1 MDLSIPVQR
10 TSRKAKWDHM
20 AKASAK
26 NKTLSTAV
34 ALAMAASLSV
44 PFTAYADEDANASQE
59 ATQQEETTAANDE
72 SATDNEETATVKA
85 TGETE
90 ADAKDAIALHSNES
104 TQAVAEVDG
113 MKYASIAAAIA
124 AIDAKGTVTLLG
136 DATEDVTIPEGKAIT
151 LDLNGKKLTN
161 KASHTITNNG
171 ALTVTDSIG
180 GGVVDNITHA
190 KAALSNAVG
199 ATAALEG
206 GTFMRSKEAG
216 KDGNNSGGNSY
227 YTIENYGSMSFDS
240 GVSVENAGHFSSMIR
255 NGGKNTAESP
265 AKMTI
270 DGGTFSGGINT
281 IKNDDYGNLTINNGN
296 FDNTSQYVI
305 MNWSKATINNGT
317 FKTSSKATSAVLFN
331 SSYGND
337 PADTGSLEV
346 NGGTFTTNSAAQP
359 VLTNYYDANNTA
371 TSTVINN
378 GIFNGDLVNE
388 SEHKGPLSVSGGTFT
403 DPAVAKHLKSGKAV
417 LFNDGKY
424 AVGNEDAVKGDA
436 TYSVTNADGTT
447 VVYFTDA
454 QAANDYAKE
463 SGAQAPEVLKV
474 TVTFDSNEGTAVD
487 SQLVPVGDKV
497 AKPADPTKE
506 GYTFSGWF
514 TDKGCTNAY
523 DFDADVDGTQPEF
536 TLYAGWKAAPATV
549 EPGTGDNGNNGN
561 NGGNGDSSSANANVN
576 VNTVNN
582 NGDNASS
589 EAKMATVKTGDNLA
603 LVGGAIAVI
612 AVTAAG
618 VAAFAL
624 RRRKMN

>member
-1 MDLSIPVQR
+1 
-10 TSRKAKWDHM
+10 M

-26 NKTLSTAV
+26 SKTLSTAV

-72 SATDNEETATVKA
+72 SATNNEETATVKA

-90 ADAKDAIALHSNES
+90 ADAKGAIALHSNES
-104 TQAVAEVDG
+104 AQAVAEVDG
-113 MKYASIAAAIA
+113 VKYASIAAAIA
-124 AIDAKGTVTLLG
+124 AIDAEGTVTLLG
-136 DATEDVTIPEGKAIT
+136 DVAEDVTIPEGKTIT

-171 ALTVTDSIG
+171 TLTVTDSIG

-190 KAALSNAVG
+190 KAALSNAAG
-199 ATAALEG
+199 ATATLEG

-227 YTIENYGSMSFDS
+227 YTIENYGSMSFGS
-240 GVSVENAGHFSSMIR
+240 GASVENAGHFSSMIR

-265 AKMTI
+265 AEMTI
-270 DGGTFSGGINT
+270 NGGTFSGGINT
-281 IKNDDYGNLTINNGN
+281 IKNDDYGNLTINDGD

-424 AVGNEDAVKGDA
+424 AVGNKDAVKGDA
-436 TYSVTNADGTT
+436 TYSVTNTDGT

-463 SGAQAPEVLKV
+463 SGAQAPVVLKV
-474 TVTFDSNEGTAVD
+474 TVNFDSNQGTAVD
-487 SQLVPVGDKV
+487 SQLVAVGDKV
-497 AKPADPTKE
+497 AKPADPTKK

-514 TDKGCTNAY
+514 TDKDCTKAY
-523 DFDADVDGTQPEF
+523 HFDAAVDGTQPEF
-536 TLYAGWKAAPATV
+536 ALYAGWKAAAPSTV
-549 EPGTGDNGNNGN
+549 QPGAGDNGNN
-561 NGGNGDSSSANANVN
+561 SSANANVN
-576 VNTVNN
+576 VNTVND
-582 NGDNASS
+582 NGDNAAS
-589 EAKMATVKTGDNLA
+589 EAKATTVKTGDNLA
-603 LVGGAIAVI
+603 LIGGAIALI
-612 AVTAAG
+612 AVAA
-618 VAAFAL
+618 AAVVGFAL

>member
-1 MDLSIPVQR
+1 
-10 TSRKAKWDHM
+10 M

-26 NKTLSTAV
+26 SKTLSTAV

-59 ATQQEETTAANDE
+59 ATQQEETTAANDG
-72 SATDNEETATVKA
+72 SVTNNEETATVKA
-85 TGETE
+85 TGKTE
-90 ADAKDAIALHSNES
+90 ADANGAIALHSNES
-104 TQAVAEVDG
+104 AQAVAEVDG

-136 DATEDVTIPEGKAIT
+136 DATEDVTIPEGKAIA

-171 ALTVTDSIG
+171 TLTVTDSIG

-199 ATAALEG
+199 ATATLEG

-227 YTIENYGSMSFDS
+227 YTIENYGSMSFGS
-240 GVSVENAGHFSSMIR
+240 GASVENAGHFSSMIR

-265 AKMTI
+265 AEMTI
-270 DGGTFSGGINT
+270 NGGTFSGGINT
-281 IKNDDYGNLTINNGN
+281 IKNDDYGNLTINDGD

-317 FKTSSKATSAVLFN
+317 F
-331 SSYGND
+331 
-337 PADTGSLEV
+337 
-346 NGGTFTTNSAAQP
+346 TTNSADQP

-424 AVGNEDAVKGDA
+424 AVGNKDAVKGDA
-436 TYSVTNADGTT
+436 TYSVTNTDGT

-463 SGAQAPEVLKV
+463 SGAQAPVVLKV
-474 TVTFDSNEGTAVD
+474 TVTFDSNQGTAVD
-487 SQLVPVGDKV
+487 SQLVAVGGKV
-497 AKPADPTKE
+497 VKPADPTKK

-514 TDKGCTNAY
+514 TDQDCTNAY
-523 DFDADVDGTQPEF
+523 DFDAPVNGTQPEF
-536 TLYAGWKAAPATV
+536 TLYAGWKAAAPATV
-549 EPGTGDNGNNGN
+549 EPGAGDNGN

-582 NGDNASS
+582 NGDNAAS

-603 LVGGAIAVI
+603 LIGGAIALI
-612 AVTAAG
+612 AVAAAA
-618 VAAFAL
+618 VAGFAL

>member
-1 MDLSIPVQR
+1 MGLSIPVQR
-10 TSRKAKWDHM
+10 TNRKSRWDRM

-26 NKTLSTAV
+26 SKTLSTAV

-59 ATQQEETTAANDE
+59 ATQQEETTAANDG
-72 SATDNEETATVKA
+72 SVTNNEETATVKA

-90 ADAKDAIALHSNES
+90 ADAKGAIALHSNES
-104 TQAVAEVDG
+104 AQAVAEVDG

-171 ALTVTDSIG
+171 TLTVTDSIG

-199 ATAALEG
+199 ATATLEG

-227 YTIENYGSMSFDS
+227 YTIENYGSMSFGS
-240 GVSVENAGHFSSMIR
+240 GASVENAGHFSSMIR

-265 AKMTI
+265 AEMTI
-270 DGGTFSGGINT
+270 NGGTFSGGINT
-281 IKNDDYGNLTINNGN
+281 IKNDDYGNLTINDGD

-337 PADTGSLEV
+337 PADIGSLEV
-346 NGGTFTTNSAAQP
+346 NGGTFTTNSADQP

-424 AVGNEDAVKGDA
+424 AVGNKDAVKGDA
-436 TYSVTNADGTT
+436 TYSVTNTDGT

-463 SGAQAPEVLKV
+463 SGAQAPVVLKV
-474 TVTFDSNEGTAVD
+474 TVNFDSNQGTAVD
-487 SQLVPVGDKV
+487 SQLVAVGDKV
-497 AKPADPTKE
+497 AKPADPTKK

-514 TDKGCTNAY
+514 TDKDCTKAY
-523 DFDADVDGTQPEF
+523 HFDAAVDNTQPEF
-536 TLYAGWKAAPATV
+536 TLHAGWKAAAPSTV
-549 EPGTGDNGNNGN
+549 QPGAGDSGNN
-561 NGGNGDSSSANANVN
+561 SSANANVN
-576 VNTVNN
+576 VNTVND

-589 EAKMATVKTGDNLA
+589 EAKATTVKTGDNLA
-603 LVGGAIAVI
+603 LIGGAIALI
-612 AVTAAG
+612 AVAAAA
-618 VAAFAL
+618 VAGFAL

>member
-10 TSRKAKWDHM
+10 TNRKARWDRM

-26 NKTLSTAV
+26 SKTLSTAV

-59 ATQQEETTAANDE
+59 ATQQEETTAANDG
-72 SATDNEETATVKA
+72 SVTNNEETVTVKA

-90 ADAKDAIALHSNES
+90 TDAKGAIALHSNES
-104 TQAVAEVDG
+104 AQAVAEVDG

-136 DATEDVTIPEGKAIT
+136 DVTEDVTIPEGKAIT

-171 ALTVTDSIG
+171 TLTVTDSIG
-180 GGVVDNITHA
+180 GGVIDNITHA
-190 KAALSNAVG
+190 KAALSNAAG
-199 ATAALEG
+199 ATATLEG

-227 YTIENYGSMSFDS
+227 YTIENYGSMSFGS
-240 GVSVENAGHFSSMIR
+240 GASVENAGHFSSMIR

-265 AKMTI
+265 AEMTI
-270 DGGTFSGGINT
+270 NGGTFSGGINT
-281 IKNDDYGNLTINNGN
+281 IKNDDYGNLTINDGD

-337 PADTGSLEV
+337 PADIGSLEV

-424 AVGNEDAVKGDA
+424 AVGNKDAVKGDA
-436 TYSVTNADGTT
+436 TYSVTNTDGT

-463 SGAQAPEVLKV
+463 SGAQAPVVLKV
-474 TVTFDSNEGTAVD
+474 TVNFDSNQGTAVD
-487 SQLVPVGDKV
+487 SQLVAVGDKV
-497 AKPADPTKE
+497 AKPADPTKK

-514 TDKGCTNAY
+514 TDKDCTKAY
-523 DFDADVDGTQPEF
+523 HFDAAVDNTQPEF
-536 TLYAGWKAAPATV
+536 TLYAGWKAAAPSTV
-549 EPGTGDNGNNGN
+549 QPGAGDNGNN
-561 NGGNGDSSSANANVN
+561 SSANANVN
-576 VNTVNN
+576 VNAVND
-582 NGDNASS
+582 NGDNAAS
-589 EAKMATVKTGDNLA
+589 EAKATTVKTGDNLA
-603 LVGGAIAVI
+603 LIGGAIALI
-612 AVTAAG
+612 AVAAAA
-618 VAAFAL
+618 VAGFAL

>member
-1 MDLSIPVQR
+1 MGLSIPVQR
-10 TSRKAKWDHM
+10 TNRKARWDRM

-26 NKTLSTAV
+26 SKTLSTAV

-59 ATQQEETTAANDE
+59 ETTAANDG
-72 SATDNEETATVKA
+72 SVTSNEETATVKA

-90 ADAKDAIALHSNES
+90 ADAKGAIALHSNES
-104 TQAVAEVDG
+104 AQAVAEVDG

-136 DATEDVTIPEGKAIT
+136 DVTEDVTIPEGKAIT

-171 ALTVTDSIG
+171 TLTVTDSIG

-190 KAALSNAVG
+190 KAALSNAVD
-199 ATAALEG
+199 ATATLEG

-227 YTIENYGSMSFDS
+227 YTIENYGSMSFGS
-240 GVSVENAGHFSSMIR
+240 GASVENAGHFSSMIR

-265 AKMTI
+265 AEMTI
-270 DGGTFSGGINT
+270 NGGTFSGGINT
-281 IKNDDYGNLTINNGN
+281 IKNDDYGNLTINDGD

-337 PADTGSLEV
+337 PADIGSLEV

-359 VLTNYYDANNTA
+359 VLTDYYDANNTA

-424 AVGNEDAVKGDA
+424 AVGNEGAVKGDA
-436 TYSVTNADGTT
+436 TYSVTNTDGT

-463 SGAQAPEVLKV
+463 SGAQAPVVLKV
-474 TVTFDSNEGTAVD
+474 TVNFDSNQGTAVD
-487 SQLVPVGDKV
+487 SQLVAVGDKV
-497 AKPADPTKE
+497 AKPADPTKK

-514 TDKGCTNAY
+514 TDKDCTKAY
-523 DFDADVDGTQPEF
+523 HFDAAVDNTQPEF
-536 TLYAGWKAAPATV
+536 TLYAGWKAVPATV

-576 VNTVNN
+576 VNTVNDNGN
-582 NGDNASS
+582 NAAS
-589 EAKMATVKTGDNLA
+589 EAKATTVKTGDNLA
-603 LVGGAIAVI
+603 LIGGAIALI
-612 AVTAAG
+612 AVAAAA
-618 VAAFAL
+618 VAGFAL

>member
-1 MDLSIPVQR
+1 MGLSIPVQR
-10 TSRKAKWDHM
+10 TNRKARWDRM

-26 NKTLSTAV
+26 SKTLSTAV

-59 ATQQEETTAANDE
+59 ETTAANDG
-72 SATDNEETATVKA
+72 SVTSNEETATVKA

-90 ADAKDAIALHSNES
+90 ADAKGAIALHSNES
-104 TQAVAEVDG
+104 AQAVAEVDG

-136 DATEDVTIPEGKAIT
+136 DVTEDVTIPEGKAIT

-171 ALTVTDSIG
+171 TLTVTDSIG

-190 KAALSNAVG
+190 QAALSNAVD
-199 ATAALEG
+199 ATATLEG

-227 YTIENYGSMSFDS
+227 YTIENYGSMSFGS
-240 GVSVENAGHFSSMIR
+240 GASVENAGHFSSMIR

-265 AKMTI
+265 AEMTI
-270 DGGTFSGGINT
+270 NGGTFSGGINT
-281 IKNDDYGNLTINNGN
+281 IKNDDYGNLTINDGD

-337 PADTGSLEV
+337 PADIGSLEV

-359 VLTNYYDANNTA
+359 VLTDYYDANNTA

-424 AVGNEDAVKGDA
+424 AVGNEGAVKGDA
-436 TYSVTNADGTT
+436 TYSVTNTDGT

-463 SGAQAPEVLKV
+463 SGAQAPVVLKV
-474 TVTFDSNEGTAVD
+474 TVNFDSNQGTAVD
-487 SQLVPVGDKV
+487 SQLVAVGDKV
-497 AKPADPTKE
+497 AKPADPTKK

-514 TDKGCTNAY
+514 TDKDCTKAY
-523 DFDADVDGTQPEF
+523 HFDAAVDNTQPEF
-536 TLYAGWKAAPATV
+536 TLYAGWKAVPATV

-576 VNTVNN
+576 VNTVNDNGN
-582 NGDNASS
+582 NAAS
-589 EAKMATVKTGDNLA
+589 EAKATTVKTGDNLA
-603 LVGGAIAVI
+603 LIGGAIALI
-612 AVTAAG
+612 AVAAAA
-618 VAAFAL
+618 VAGFAL

>member
-1 MDLSIPVQR
+1 
-10 TSRKAKWDHM
+10 M

-26 NKTLSTAV
+26 SKTLSTAV

-72 SATDNEETATVKA
+72 SATNNEETATVKA

-90 ADAKDAIALHSNES
+90 ADAKGAIALHSNES
-104 TQAVAEVDG
+104 AQAVAEVDG
-113 MKYASIAAAIA
+113 VKYASIAAAIA
-124 AIDAKGTVTLLG
+124 AIDAEGTVTLLG
-136 DATEDVTIPEGKAIT
+136 DVAEDVTIPEGKTIT

-171 ALTVTDSIG
+171 TLTVTDSIG

-199 ATAALEG
+199 ATATLEG

-227 YTIENYGSMSFDS
+227 YTIENYGSMSFGS
-240 GVSVENAGHFSSMIR
+240 GASVENAGHFSSMIR

-265 AKMTI
+265 AEMTI
-270 DGGTFSGGINT
+270 
-281 IKNDDYGNLTINNGN
+281 NG
-296 FDNTSQYVI
+296 
-305 MNWSKATINNGT
+305 GT

-424 AVGNEDAVKGDA
+424 AVGNKDAVKGDA
-436 TYSVTNADGTT
+436 TYSVTNTDGT

-474 TVTFDSNEGTAVD
+474 TVTFDSNQGTAVD
-487 SQLVPVGDKV
+487 SQLVAVGGKV
-497 AKPADPTKE
+497 AKPADPTKK

-514 TDKGCTNAY
+514 TDKDCTKAY
-523 DFDADVDGTQPEF
+523 DFDAAVDNTQPEF
-536 TLYAGWKAAPATV
+536 TLYAGWKAAAPSTV
-549 EPGTGDNGNNGN
+549 QPGAGDNGNN
-561 NGGNGDSSSANANVN
+561 SSANANVN
-576 VNTVNN
+576 VNTVND
-582 NGDNASS
+582 NGDNAAS
-589 EAKMATVKTGDNLA
+589 EAKATTVKTGDHLA
-603 LVGGAIAVI
+603 LIGGAIALI
-612 AVTAAG
+612 AVAAAA
-618 VAAFAL
+618 VAGFAL

>member
-72 SATDNEETATVKA
+72 SATNNEETATVKA

-171 ALTVTDSIG
+171 TLTVTDSIG

-190 KAALSNAVG
+190 KAAPSNAVG

-240 GVSVENAGHFSSMIR
+240 GASVENAGHFSSMIR

-424 AVGNEDAVKGDA
+424 AVGNKDAVKGDA
-436 TYSVTNADGTT
+436 TYSVTNTDGT

-463 SGAQAPEVLKV
+463 SGAQAPVVLKV
-474 TVTFDSNEGTAVD
+474 TVNFDSNQGTAVD
-487 SQLVPVGDKV
+487 SQLVAVGDKV
-497 AKPADPTKE
+497 AKPADPTKK
-506 GYTFSGWF
+506 GYTFS
-514 TDKGCTNAY
+514 
-523 DFDADVDGTQPEF
+523 
-536 TLYAGWKAAPATV
+536 
-549 EPGTGDNGNNGN
+549 
-561 NGGNGDSSSANANVN
+561 
-576 VNTVNN
+576 
-582 NGDNASS
+582 
-589 EAKMATVKTGDNLA
+589 
-603 LVGGAIAVI
+603 
-612 AVTAAG
+612 
-618 VAAFAL
+618 
-624 RRRKMN
+624 

>member
-72 SATDNEETATVKA
+72 SATNNEETATVKA

-90 ADAKDAIALHSNES
+90 ADAKGAIALHSNES
-104 TQAVAEVDG
+104 AQAVAEVDG

-124 AIDAKGTVTLLG
+124 AIDAEGTVTLLG

-171 ALTVTDSIG
+171 TLTVTDSIG

-199 ATAALEG
+199 ATATLEG

-227 YTIENYGSMSFDS
+227 YTIENYGSMSFGS
-240 GVSVENAGHFSSMIR
+240 GASVENAGHFSSMIR

-265 AKMTI
+265 AEMTI
-270 DGGTFSGGINT
+270 NGGTFSGGINT

-337 PADTGSLEV
+337 PADIGSLEV

-424 AVGNEDAVKGDA
+424 AVGDKGAVKGDA
-436 TYSVTNADGTT
+436 TYSVTNTDGT

-474 TVTFDSNEGTAVD
+474 TVNFESNQGTAVD
-487 SQLVPVGDKV
+487 SQLVAVGDKV
-497 AKPADPTKE
+497 VKPADPTKK

-514 TDKGCTNAY
+514 TDEDCTNAY
-523 DFDADVDGTQPEF
+523 DFDAPVEGTQPEL
-536 TLYAGWKAAPATV
+536 TLYAGWKAVPATV

-561 NGGNGDSSSANANVN
+561 NGDSSSANANVN

-582 NGDNASS
+582 NGDNSSS
-589 EAKMATVKTGDNLA
+589 EAKATTVKTGDNFA
-603 LVGGAIAVI
+603 LIGGAIALI
-612 AVTAAG
+612 AVAAAA
-618 VAAFAL
+618 VAGFAL

>member
-1 MDLSIPVQR
+1 
-10 TSRKAKWDHM
+10 M

-26 NKTLSTAV
+26 SKTLSTAV

-59 ATQQEETTAANDE
+59 ATQQEETTAANDG
-72 SATDNEETATVKA
+72 SLTNNEETATVKA
-85 TGETE
+85 TAETE
-90 ADAKDAIALHSNES
+90 ADAKGAIALHSNES
-104 TQAVAEVDG
+104 AQAVAEVDG

-136 DATEDVTIPEGKAIT
+136 DVTEDVTIPEGKAIT

-171 ALTVTDSIG
+171 TLTVTDSIG

-199 ATAALEG
+199 ATATLEG

-227 YTIENYGSMSFDS
+227 YTIENYGSMSFGS

-265 AKMTI
+265 AEMTI
-270 DGGTFSGGINT
+270 NGGTFSGGINT
-281 IKNDDYGNLTINNGN
+281 IKNDDYGNLTINDGD

-305 MNWSKATINNGT
+305 MNWSKATINN
-317 FKTSSKATSAVLFN
+317 
-331 SSYGND
+331 
-337 PADTGSLEV
+337 
-346 NGGTFTTNSAAQP
+346 GTFTTNSAAQP

-424 AVGNEDAVKGDA
+424 AVGNKDAVKGDA
-436 TYSVTNADGTT
+436 TYSVTNTDGT

-463 SGAQAPEVLKV
+463 SGAQAPVVLKV
-474 TVTFDSNEGTAVD
+474 TVNFDSNQGTAVD
-487 SQLVPVGDKV
+487 SQLVAVGGKV
-497 AKPADPTKE
+497 AKPADPTKK

-514 TDKGCTNAY
+514 TDKDCTKAY
-523 DFDADVDGTQPEF
+523 HFDAAVDNTQPEF
-536 TLYAGWKAAPATV
+536 TLYAGWKAAAPSTV
-549 EPGTGDNGNNGN
+549 QPGAGDNGNN
-561 NGGNGDSSSANANVN
+561 SSANANVN
-576 VNTVNN
+576 VNTVND
-582 NGDNASS
+582 NGDNAAS
-589 EAKMATVKTGDNLA
+589 EAKATTVKTGDNLA
-603 LVGGAIAVI
+603 LIGGAIALI
-612 AVTAAG
+612 AVAAAA
-618 VAAFAL
+618 VAGFAL

>member
-72 SATDNEETATVKA
+72 SATNNEETATVKA

-90 ADAKDAIALHSNES
+90 ADAKGAIALHSNES
-104 TQAVAEVDG
+104 AQAVAEVDG

-124 AIDAKGTVTLLG
+124 AIDAEGTVTLLG

-171 ALTVTDSIG
+171 TLTVTDSIG

-199 ATAALEG
+199 ATATLEG

-227 YTIENYGSMSFDS
+227 YTIENYGSMSFGS
-240 GVSVENAGHFSSMIR
+240 GASVENVGHFSSMIR

-265 AKMTI
+265 AEMTI
-270 DGGTFSGGINT
+270 NGGTFSGGINT

-337 PADTGSLEV
+337 PADIGSLEV

-424 AVGNEDAVKGDA
+424 AVGNKDAVKGDA
-436 TYSVTNADGTT
+436 TYSVTNTDGT

-463 SGAQAPEVLKV
+463 SGAQAPVVLKV
-474 TVTFDSNEGTAVD
+474 TVTFDSNQGTAVD
-487 SQLVPVGDKV
+487 SQLVAVGDKV
-497 AKPADPTKE
+497 VKPADPTKK

-514 TDKGCTNAY
+514 TDEGRTNAY
-523 DFDADVDGTQPEF
+523 DFDAPVNGTQPEF
-536 TLYAGWKAAPATV
+536 ALYAGWKAAAPSTV
-549 EPGTGDNGNNGN
+549 QPGAGDSGNN
-561 NGGNGDSSSANANVN
+561 SSANANVN
-576 VNTVNN
+576 VNTVND
-582 NGDNASS
+582 NGDNAAS
-589 EAKMATVKTGDNLA
+589 EAKATTVKTGDNLA
-603 LVGGAIAVI
+603 LIGGAIALI
-612 AVTAAG
+612 AVAAAA
-618 VAAFAL
+618 VAGFAL

>member
-44 PFTAYADEDANASQE
+44 PFTAYADEDATLHKRQ
-59 ATQQEETTAANDE
+59 TQQEETTAANDG
-72 SATDNEETATVKA
+72 SVTNNEETATVKA

-90 ADAKDAIALHSNES
+90 TDAKGAIALHSNES
-104 TQAVAEVDG
+104 AQAVAEVDG

-171 ALTVTDSIG
+171 TLTVTDSIG
-180 GGVVDNITHA
+180 GGVADNITHA

-199 ATAALEG
+199 ATATLEG

-227 YTIENYGSMSFDS
+227 YTIENYGSMSFGS
-240 GVSVENAGHFSSMIR
+240 GASVENAGHFSSMIR

-265 AKMTI
+265 AEMTI
-270 DGGTFSGGINT
+270 NGGTFSGGINT
-281 IKNDDYGNLTINNGN
+281 IKNDDYGNLTINDGD

-337 PADTGSLEV
+337 PADIGSLEV

-371 TSTVINN
+371 TSTVISN

-424 AVGNEDAVKGDA
+424 AVGNKDAVKGDA
-436 TYSVTNADGTT
+436 TYSVTNTDGT

-463 SGAQAPEVLKV
+463 SGAQAPVVLKV
-474 TVTFDSNEGTAVD
+474 TVNFDSNQGTAVD
-487 SQLVPVGDKV
+487 SQLVAVGDKV
-497 AKPADPTKE
+497 AKPADPTKK

-514 TDKGCTNAY
+514 TDKDCTKAY
-523 DFDADVDGTQPEF
+523 HFDASVDNTQPEF
-536 TLYAGWKAAPATV
+536 TLYAGWKAAAPSTV
-549 EPGTGDNGNNGN
+549 QPGAGDNGNN
-561 NGGNGDSSSANANVN
+561 SSANANVN
-576 VNTVNN
+576 VNAVN
-582 NGDNASS
+582 DNAAS
-589 EAKMATVKTGDNLA
+589 EAKATTVKTGDNLA
-603 LVGGAIAVI
+603 LIGGAIALI
-612 AVTAAG
+612 T
-618 VAAFAL
+618 VAAAAVAGFAL

>member
-1 MDLSIPVQR
+1 
-10 TSRKAKWDHM
+10 
-20 AKASAK
+20 
-26 NKTLSTAV
+26 
-34 ALAMAASLSV
+34 MAASLSV

-72 SATDNEETATVKA
+72 SATNNEETATVKA

-171 ALTVTDSIG
+171 TLTVTDSIG

-240 GVSVENAGHFSSMIR
+240 GASVENAGHFSSMIR

-305 MNWSKATINNGT
+305 MNWSKATINN
-317 FKTSSKATSAVLFN
+317 
-331 SSYGND
+331 
-337 PADTGSLEV
+337 
-346 NGGTFTTNSAAQP
+346 GTFTTNSAAQP

-424 AVGNEDAVKGDA
+424 AVGNKDAMKGDA
-436 TYSVTNADGTT
+436 TYSVTNTDGT

-463 SGAQAPEVLKV
+463 SGAQAPVVLKV
-474 TVTFDSNEGTAVD
+474 TVNFDSNQGTAVD
-487 SQLVPVGDKV
+487 SQLVAVGDKV
-497 AKPADPTKE
+497 AKPADPTKK

-514 TDKGCTNAY
+514 TDKDCTNAY
-523 DFDADVDGTQPEF
+523 DFDAYVDGTQPEF
-536 TLYAGWKAAPATV
+536 TLYAGWKAAAPSTV
-549 EPGTGDNGNNGN
+549 QPGAGDNGNN
-561 NGGNGDSSSANANVN
+561 SSANANVN
-576 VNTVNN
+576 VNTVND
-582 NGDNASS
+582 NGDNAAS
-589 EAKMATVKTGDNLA
+589 EAKATTVKTGDNLA
-603 LVGGAIAVI
+603 LIGGAIALI
-612 AVTAAG
+612 AVAAAA
-618 VAAFAL
+618 VAGFAL

>member
-1 MDLSIPVQR
+1 MGLSIPVQR
-10 TSRKAKWDHM
+10 TNRKARWDRM

-26 NKTLSTAV
+26 SKTLSTAV

-59 ATQQEETTAANDE
+59 ATQQEETTAANDG
-72 SATDNEETATVKA
+72 SVTNNEETATVKA

-90 ADAKDAIALHSNES
+90 ADAKGAIALHSNES
-104 TQAVAEVDG
+104 AQAVAEVDG

-136 DATEDVTIPEGKAIT
+136 DVTEDVTIPEGKAIT

-171 ALTVTDSIG
+171 TLTVTDSIG

-199 ATAALEG
+199 ATATLEG

-227 YTIENYGSMSFDS
+227 YTIENYGSMSFGS
-240 GVSVENAGHFSSMIR
+240 GASVENAGHFSSMIR

-265 AKMTI
+265 AEMTI
-270 DGGTFSGGINT
+270 NGGTFSGGINT
-281 IKNDDYGNLTINNGN
+281 IKNDDYGNLAINDGD

-305 MNWSKATINNGT
+305 MNWSKATINN
-317 FKTSSKATSAVLFN
+317 
-331 SSYGND
+331 
-337 PADTGSLEV
+337 
-346 NGGTFTTNSAAQP
+346 GTFTTNSAAQP

-424 AVGNEDAVKGDA
+424 AVGNKDAVKGDA
-436 TYSVTNADGTT
+436 TYSVTNTDGT

-463 SGAQAPEVLKV
+463 SGAQAPVVLKV
-474 TVTFDSNEGTAVD
+474 TVNFDSNQGTAVD
-487 SQLVPVGDKV
+487 SQLVAVGDKV
-497 AKPADPTKE
+497 AKPADPTKK

-514 TDKGCTNAY
+514 TDKDCTKAY
-523 DFDADVDGTQPEF
+523 HFDAAVDNTQPEF
-536 TLYAGWKAAPATV
+536 TLYAGWKAAAPSTV
-549 EPGTGDNGNNGN
+549 QPGAGDNGNN
-561 NGGNGDSSSANANVN
+561 SSANANVN
-576 VNTVNN
+576 VNAVND
-582 NGDNASS
+582 NGDNAAS
-589 EAKMATVKTGDNLA
+589 EAKATTVKTGDNLA
-603 LVGGAIAVI
+603 LIGGAIALI
-612 AVTAAG
+612 AVAAAA
-618 VAAFAL
+618 VAGFAL

>member
-1 MDLSIPVQR
+1 
-10 TSRKAKWDHM
+10 M

-72 SATDNEETATVKA
+72 SATNNEETATVKA

-104 TQAVAEVDG
+104 AQAVAEVDG
-113 MKYASIAAAIA
+113 VKYASIAAAIA
-124 AIDAKGTVTLLG
+124 AIDAEGTVTLLG
-136 DATEDVTIPEGKAIT
+136 DVTENVTIPEGKAIT

-171 ALTVTDSIG
+171 TLTVTDSIG

-199 ATAALEG
+199 ATATLE
-206 GTFMRSKEAG
+206 
-216 KDGNNSGGNSY
+216 
-227 YTIENYGSMSFDS
+227 
-240 GVSVENAGHFSSMIR
+240 
-255 NGGKNTAESP
+255 
-265 AKMTI
+265 
-270 DGGTFSGGINT
+270 GGTFSGGINT
-281 IKNDDYGNLTINNGN
+281 IKNDDYGNLTINDGD

-337 PADTGSLEV
+337 PADIGSLVV

-417 LFNDGKY
+417 LFNGGKY
-424 AVGNEDAVKGDA
+424 AVGNKDAVKGDA
-436 TYSVTNADGTT
+436 TYSVTNTDGT

-463 SGAQAPEVLKV
+463 SGAQAPAVLKV
-474 TVTFDSNEGTAVD
+474 TVNFDSNQGTAVD
-487 SQLVPVGDKV
+487 SQLVAVGDKV
-497 AKPADPTKE
+497 AKPADPTKK

-514 TDKGCTNAY
+514 TDKDCTKAY
-523 DFDADVDGTQPEF
+523 HFDAAVDSTQPEF
-536 TLYAGWKAAPATV
+536 TLYAGWKAAAPSTV
-549 EPGTGDNGNNGN
+549 QPGAGDNGNN
-561 NGGNGDSSSANANVN
+561 SSANTNVN
-576 VNTVNN
+576 VNAVND
-582 NGDNASS
+582 NGDNAAS
-589 EAKMATVKTGDNLA
+589 EAKATTVKTGDNLA
-603 LVGGAIAVI
+603 LIGGAIALI
-612 AVTAAG
+612 AVAAAA
-618 VAAFAL
+618 VAGFAL

>member
-10 TSRKAKWDHM
+10 TSRKAKWDHI
-20 AKASAK
+20 KASAK

-44 PFTAYADEDANASQE
+44 PFTAYADENANASQE

-72 SATDNEETATVKA
+72 SATNNEETATVKA

-90 ADAKDAIALHSNES
+90 ADAKGAIALHSNES
-104 TQAVAEVDG
+104 AQAVAEVDG

-124 AIDAKGTVTLLG
+124 AIDAEGTVTLLG
-136 DATEDVTIPEGKAIT
+136 DVAEDVTIPEGKTIT

-171 ALTVTDSIG
+171 TLTVTDSIG

-190 KAALSNAVG
+190 KAALSNAAG
-199 ATAALEG
+199 ATATLEG

-227 YTIENYGSMSFDS
+227 YTIENYGSMSFGS
-240 GVSVENAGHFSSMIR
+240 GASVENAGHFSSMIR

-265 AKMTI
+265 AEMTI
-270 DGGTFSGGINT
+270 NGGTFSGGINT
-281 IKNDDYGNLTINNGN
+281 IKNDDYGNLTINDGD

-371 TSTVINN
+371 TSSVINN

-424 AVGNEDAVKGDA
+424 AVGNKDAVKGDA
-436 TYSVTNADGTT
+436 TYSVTNTDGT

-463 SGAQAPEVLKV
+463 SGAQAPVVLKV
-474 TVTFDSNEGTAVD
+474 TVNFDSNQGTAVD
-487 SQLVPVGDKV
+487 SQLVAVGDKV
-497 AKPADPTKE
+497 AKPADPTKK

-514 TDKGCTNAY
+514 TDKDCTKAY
-523 DFDADVDGTQPEF
+523 HFDAAVDGTQPEF
-536 TLYAGWKAAPATV
+536 TLHAGWKAAAPSTV
-549 EPGTGDNGNNGN
+549 QPGAGDNGNN
-561 NGGNGDSSSANANVN
+561 SSANANVN
-576 VNTVNN
+576 VNTVND
-582 NGDNASS
+582 NGDNAAS
-589 EAKMATVKTGDNLA
+589 EAKATTVKTGDNLA
-603 LVGGAIAVI
+603 LIGGAIALI
-612 AVTAAG
+612 AVAAAA
-618 VAAFAL
+618 VAGFAL

>member
-1 MDLSIPVQR
+1 
-10 TSRKAKWDHM
+10 M

-26 NKTLSTAV
+26 SKTLSTAV

-72 SATDNEETATVKA
+72 SATNNEETATVKA

-90 ADAKDAIALHSNES
+90 ADAKGAIALHSNES
-104 TQAVAEVDG
+104 AQAVAEVDG
-113 MKYASIAAAIA
+113 VKYASIAAAIA
-124 AIDAKGTVTLLG
+124 AIDAEGTVTLLG
-136 DATEDVTIPEGKAIT
+136 DVAEDVTIPEGKTIT

-171 ALTVTDSIG
+171 TLTVTDSIG

-190 KAALSNAVG
+190 KAALSNAAG
-199 ATAALEG
+199 ATATLEG

-227 YTIENYGSMSFDS
+227 YTIENYGSMSFGS
-240 GVSVENAGHFSSMIR
+240 GASVENAGHFSSMIR

-265 AKMTI
+265 AEMTI
-270 DGGTFSGGINT
+270 NGGTFSGGINT
-281 IKNDDYGNLTINNGN
+281 IKNDDYGNLTINDGD

-424 AVGNEDAVKGDA
+424 AVGNKDAVKGDA
-436 TYSVTNADGTT
+436 TYSVTNTDGT

-463 SGAQAPEVLKV
+463 SGAQAPVVLKV
-474 TVTFDSNEGTAVD
+474 TVNFDSNQGTAVD
-487 SQLVPVGDKV
+487 SQLVAVGDKV
-497 AKPADPTKE
+497 AKPADPTKK

-514 TDKGCTNAY
+514 TDKDCTKAY
-523 DFDADVDGTQPEF
+523 HFDAAVDNTQPEF
-536 TLYAGWKAAPATV
+536 TLYAGWKAAAPSTV
-549 EPGTGDNGNNGN
+549 QPGAGDNGNN
-561 NGGNGDSSSANANVN
+561 SSANANVN
-576 VNTVNN
+576 VNTVND
-582 NGDNASS
+582 NGDNAAS
-589 EAKMATVKTGDNLA
+589 EAKATTVKTGDNLA
-603 LVGGAIAVI
+603 LIGGAIALI
-612 AVTAAG
+612 AVAAAA
-618 VAAFAL
+618 VAGFAL

>member
-44 PFTAYADEDANASQE
+44 PFTAYADENANASQE

-72 SATDNEETATVKA
+72 SATNNEETATVKA

-90 ADAKDAIALHSNES
+90 ADAKGAIALHSNES
-104 TQAVAEVDG
+104 AQAVAEVDG

-124 AIDAKGTVTLLG
+124 AIDAEGTVTLLG
-136 DATEDVTIPEGKAIT
+136 DVAEDVTIPEGKTIT

-171 ALTVTDSIG
+171 TLTVTDSIG

-190 KAALSNAVG
+190 KAALSNAAG
-199 ATAALEG
+199 ATATLEG

-227 YTIENYGSMSFDS
+227 YTIENYGSMSFGS
-240 GVSVENAGHFSSMIR
+240 GASVENAGHFSSMIR

-265 AKMTI
+265 AEMTI
-270 DGGTFSGGINT
+270 NGGTFSGGINT
-281 IKNDDYGNLTINNGN
+281 IKNDDYGNLTINDGD

-424 AVGNEDAVKGDA
+424 AVGNKDAVKDDA
-436 TYSVTNADGTT
+436 TYSVTNTDGT

-463 SGAQAPEVLKV
+463 SGAQAPVVLKV
-474 TVTFDSNEGTAVD
+474 TVNFDSNQGTAVD
-487 SQLVPVGDKV
+487 SQLVAVGDKV
-497 AKPADPTKE
+497 AKPADPTKK

-514 TDKGCTNAY
+514 TDKDCTKAY
-523 DFDADVDGTQPEF
+523 HFDAAVDGTQPEF
-536 TLYAGWKAAPATV
+536 TLHAGWKAAAPSTV
-549 EPGTGDNGNNGN
+549 QPGAGDNGNN
-561 NGGNGDSSSANANVN
+561 SSANANVN
-576 VNTVNN
+576 VNTVND
-582 NGDNASS
+582 NGDNAAS
-589 EAKMATVKTGDNLA
+589 EAKATTVKTGDNLA
-603 LVGGAIAVI
+603 LIGGAIALI
-612 AVTAAG
+612 AVAAAA
-618 VAAFAL
+618 VAGFAL

>member
-10 TSRKAKWDHM
+10 TNRKARWDRM

-26 NKTLSTAV
+26 SKTLSTAV

-59 ATQQEETTAANDE
+59 ATQQEETTAANDG
-72 SATDNEETATVKA
+72 SVTNNEETVTVKA

-90 ADAKDAIALHSNES
+90 TDAKGAIALHSNES
-104 TQAVAEVDG
+104 AQAVAEVDG

-136 DATEDVTIPEGKAIT
+136 DVTEDVTIPEGKAIT

-171 ALTVTDSIG
+171 TLTVTDSIG
-180 GGVVDNITHA
+180 GGVIDNITHA
-190 KAALSNAVG
+190 KAALSNAAG
-199 ATAALEG
+199 TTATLEG

-227 YTIENYGSMSFDS
+227 YTIENYGSMSFGS
-240 GVSVENAGHFSSMIR
+240 GASVENAGHFSSMIR

-265 AKMTI
+265 AEMTI
-270 DGGTFSGGINT
+270 NGGTFSGGINT
-281 IKNDDYGNLTINNGN
+281 IKNDDYGNLTINDGD

-337 PADTGSLEV
+337 PADIGSLEV

-424 AVGNEDAVKGDA
+424 AVGNKDAVKGDA
-436 TYSVTNADGTT
+436 TYSVTNTDGT

-463 SGAQAPEVLKV
+463 SGAQAPVVLKV
-474 TVTFDSNEGTAVD
+474 TVNFDSNQGTAVD
-487 SQLVPVGDKV
+487 SQLVAVGDKV
-497 AKPADPTKE
+497 AKPADPTKK

-514 TDKGCTNAY
+514 TDKDCTKAY
-523 DFDADVDGTQPEF
+523 HFDAAVDNTQPEF
-536 TLYAGWKAAPATV
+536 TLYAGWKAAAPSTV
-549 EPGTGDNGNNGN
+549 QPGAGDNGNN
-561 NGGNGDSSSANANVN
+561 SSANANVN
-576 VNTVNN
+576 VNAVND
-582 NGDNASS
+582 NGDNAAS
-589 EAKMATVKTGDNLA
+589 EAKATTVKTGDNLA
-603 LVGGAIAVI
+603 LIGGAIALI
-612 AVTAAG
+612 AVAAAA
-618 VAAFAL
+618 VAGFAL

>member
-1 MDLSIPVQR
+1 MGLSIPVQR
-10 TSRKAKWDHM
+10 TNRKARWDRM

-26 NKTLSTAV
+26 SKTLSTAV

-59 ATQQEETTAANDE
+59 ATQQEETTAANDG
-72 SATDNEETATVKA
+72 SVTNNEETATVKA

-90 ADAKDAIALHSNES
+90 ADAKGAIALHSNES
-104 TQAVAEVDG
+104 AQAVAEVDG

-136 DATEDVTIPEGKAIT
+136 DVTEDVTIPEGKAIT

-171 ALTVTDSIG
+171 TLTVTDSIG

-199 ATAALEG
+199 ATATLEG

-227 YTIENYGSMSFDS
+227 YTIENYGSMSFGS
-240 GVSVENAGHFSSMIR
+240 GASVENAGHFSSMIR

-265 AKMTI
+265 AEMTI
-270 DGGTFSGGINT
+270 NGGTFSGGINT
-281 IKNDDYGNLTINNGN
+281 IKNDDYGNLTINDGD

-337 PADTGSLEV
+337 PADIGSLEV

-424 AVGNEDAVKGDA
+424 AVGNKDAVKGDA
-436 TYSVTNADGTT
+436 TYSVTNTDGT

-463 SGAQAPEVLKV
+463 SGAQAPVVLKV
-474 TVTFDSNEGTAVD
+474 TVNFDSNQGTAVD
-487 SQLVPVGDKV
+487 SQLVAVGGKV
-497 AKPADPTKE
+497 AKPADPTKK

-514 TDKGCTNAY
+514 TDKDCTKAY
-523 DFDADVDGTQPEF
+523 DFDAAVDNTQPEF
-536 TLYAGWKAAPATV
+536 TLYAGWKAAAPATV
-549 EPGTGDNGNNGN
+549 EPGAGDNGN

-582 NGDNASS
+582 NGDNAAS
-589 EAKMATVKTGDNLA
+589 EAKATTVKTGDNLA
-603 LVGGAIAVI
+603 LIGGAIALI
-612 AVTAAG
+612 AVAAAA
-618 VAAFAL
+618 VAGFAL

>member
-1 MDLSIPVQR
+1 M
-10 TSRKAKWDHM
+10 
-20 AKASAK
+20 
-26 NKTLSTAV
+26 
-34 ALAMAASLSV
+34 
-44 PFTAYADEDANASQE
+44 
-59 ATQQEETTAANDE
+59 
-72 SATDNEETATVKA
+72 
-85 TGETE
+85 
-90 ADAKDAIALHSNES
+90 
-104 TQAVAEVDG
+104 
-113 MKYASIAAAIA
+113 
-124 AIDAKGTVTLLG
+124 
-136 DATEDVTIPEGKAIT
+136 
-151 LDLNGKKLTN
+151 
-161 KASHTITNNG
+161 
-171 ALTVTDSIG
+171 
-180 GGVVDNITHA
+180 VDNITHA

-199 ATAALEG
+199 ATATLEG

-227 YTIENYGSMSFDS
+227 YTIENYGSMSFGS
-240 GVSVENAGHFSSMIR
+240 GASVENAGHFSSMIR

-265 AKMTI
+265 AEMTI
-270 DGGTFSGGINT
+270 NGGTFSGGINT
-281 IKNDDYGNLTINNGN
+281 IKNDDYGNLTINDGD

-337 PADTGSLEV
+337 PADIGSLEV

-424 AVGNEDAVKGDA
+424 AVGNKDAVKGDA
-436 TYSVTNADGTT
+436 TYSVTNTDGT

-463 SGAQAPEVLKV
+463 SGAQAPVVLKV
-474 TVTFDSNEGTAVD
+474 TVNFDSNQGTAVD
-487 SQLVPVGDKV
+487 SQLVAVGDKV
-497 AKPADPTKE
+497 AKPADPTKK

-514 TDKGCTNAY
+514 TDKDCTKAY
-523 DFDADVDGTQPEF
+523 HFDAAVDNAQPEF
-536 TLYAGWKAAPATV
+536 TLYAGWKAAAPSTV
-549 EPGTGDNGNNGN
+549 QPGAGDNGNN
-561 NGGNGDSSSANANVN
+561 SSANANVN
-576 VNTVNN
+576 VNAVND
-582 NGDNASS
+582 NGDNAAS
-589 EAKMATVKTGDNLA
+589 EAKATTVKTGDNLA
-603 LVGGAIAVI
+603 LIGGAIALI
-612 AVTAAG
+612 AVAAAA
-618 VAAFAL
+618 VAGFAL

>member
-1 MDLSIPVQR
+1 MIDLSIPVQR
-10 TSRKAKWDHM
+10 TSRKAKRDHM

-72 SATDNEETATVKA
+72 SA
-85 TGETE
+85 
-90 ADAKDAIALHSNES
+90 
-104 TQAVAEVDG
+104 QAVAEVDG
-113 MKYASIAAAIA
+113 VKYASIAAAIA

-151 LDLNGKKLTN
+151 LDLSGKKLTN

-171 ALTVTDSIG
+171 TLTVTDSIG

-227 YTIENYGSMSFDS
+227 YTIENYGSMSFGS
-240 GVSVENAGHFSSMIR
+240 GASVENAGHFSSMIR

-265 AKMTI
+265 AEMTI
-270 DGGTFSGGINT
+270 NGGTFSGGINT
-281 IKNDDYGNLTINNGN
+281 IKNDDYGNLTINDGD

-337 PADTGSLEV
+337 PADIGSLEV

-424 AVGNEDAVKGDA
+424 AVGNKDAVKGDA
-436 TYSVTNADGTT
+436 TYSVTNTDGT

-463 SGAQAPEVLKV
+463 SGAQAPVVLKV
-474 TVTFDSNEGTAVD
+474 TVNFDSNQGTAVD
-487 SQLVPVGDKV
+487 SQLVAVGDKV
-497 AKPADPTKE
+497 AKPADPTKK

-514 TDKGCTNAY
+514 TDKDCTKAY
-523 DFDADVDGTQPEF
+523 HFDAAVDNTQPEF
-536 TLYAGWKAAPATV
+536 TLYAGWKAAAPSTV
-549 EPGTGDNGNNGN
+549 QPGAGDNGNN
-561 NGGNGDSSSANANVN
+561 SSANASVN
-576 VNTVNN
+576 VNTVND
-582 NGDNASS
+582 NGDNAAS
-589 EAKMATVKTGDNLA
+589 EAKATTVKTGDNLA
-603 LVGGAIAVI
+603 LIGGAIALI
-612 AVTAAG
+612 AVAAAA
-618 VAAFAL
+618 VAGFAL

>member
-72 SATDNEETATVKA
+72 SATNNEETTTVKA

-90 ADAKDAIALHSNES
+90 ADAKGAIALHSNES
-104 TQAVAEVDG
+104 TQAVAKVDG
-113 MKYASIAAAIA
+113 KQYASIAAAIA

-171 ALTVTDSIG
+171 TLTVTDSIG

-199 ATAALEG
+199 ATATLEG

-227 YTIENYGSMSFDS
+227 YTIENYGSMSFGS
-240 GVSVENAGHFSSMIR
+240 GASVENAGHFSSMIR

-265 AKMTI
+265 AEMTI
-270 DGGTFSGGINT
+270 NGGTFSGGINT
-281 IKNDDYGNLTINNGN
+281 IKNDDYGNLTINDGD

-331 SSYGND
+331 SSYGNG
-337 PADTGSLEV
+337 PADIGSLEV
-346 NGGTFTTNSAAQP
+346 NGGTFTANSAAQP

-417 LFNDGKY
+417 LVTDGKY
-424 AVGNEDAVKGDA
+424 AVGNKDAVKGDA
-436 TYSVTNADGTT
+436 TYSVTNTDGT

-463 SGAQAPEVLKV
+463 SGAQAPVVLKV
-474 TVTFDSNEGTAVD
+474 TVNFDSNQGTAVD
-487 SQLVPVGDKV
+487 SQLVAVGDKV
-497 AKPADPTKE
+497 AKPADPTKK

-514 TDKGCTNAY
+514 TDKDCTKAY

-549 EPGTGDNGNNGN
+549 EPGAGDNGN

-582 NGDNASS
+582 NGDNAAS
-589 EAKMATVKTGDNLA
+589 EAKATTVKTGDNLA
-603 LVGGAIAVI
+603 LIGGAIALI
-612 AVTAAG
+612 AVAAAA
-618 VAAFAL
+618 VAGFAL

>member
-1 MDLSIPVQR
+1 
-10 TSRKAKWDHM
+10 
-20 AKASAK
+20 
-26 NKTLSTAV
+26 
-34 ALAMAASLSV
+34 MAASLSV

-59 ATQQEETTAANDE
+59 ATQQEETTAANDG
-72 SATDNEETATVKA
+72 SVTNNEETAAVKA

-90 ADAKDAIALHSNES
+90 ADAKGAIALHSNES
-104 TQAVAEVDG
+104 AQAVAEVDG
-113 MKYASIAAAIA
+113 KQYASIAAAIA
-124 AIDAKGTVTLLG
+124 AIDAEGTVTLLG
-136 DATEDVTIPEGKAIT
+136 DVTEDVTIPKGKAIT

-171 ALTVTDSIG
+171 TLTVTDSIG

-199 ATAALEG
+199 ATTTLEG

-227 YTIENYGSMSFDS
+227 YTIENYGSMSFGS
-240 GVSVENAGHFSSMIR
+240 GASVENAGHFSSMIR

-265 AKMTI
+265 AEMTI
-270 DGGTFSGGINT
+270 NGGTFSGGINT
-281 IKNDDYGNLTINNGN
+281 IKNDDYGNLTINDGD

-337 PADTGSLEV
+337 PADIGSLEV

-424 AVGNEDAVKGDA
+424 AVGNKDAVKGDA
-436 TYSVTNADGTT
+436 TYSVTNTDGT

-463 SGAQAPEVLKV
+463 SGAQAPVVLKV
-474 TVTFDSNEGTAVD
+474 TVNFDSNQGTAVD
-487 SQLVPVGDKV
+487 SQLVAVGDKV
-497 AKPADPTKE
+497 AKPADPTKK

-514 TDKGCTNAY
+514 TDKDCTKAY
-523 DFDADVDGTQPEF
+523 HFDAAVDNTQPEF
-536 TLYAGWKAAPATV
+536 TLYAGWKAAAPSTV
-549 EPGTGDNGNNGN
+549 QPGAGDNGNN
-561 NGGNGDSSSANANVN
+561 SSANANVN
-576 VNTVNN
+576 VNTVND
-582 NGDNASS
+582 NGDNAAS
-589 EAKMATVKTGDNLA
+589 EAKTATVKTGDNLA
-603 LVGGAIAVI
+603 LIGSAIALI
-612 AVTAAG
+612 AVAAAG

>member
-26 NKTLSTAV
+26 NKTLSAAV

-59 ATQQEETTAANDE
+59 ATQQEETTAANDG
-72 SATDNEETATVKA
+72 SVTNNEETAAVKA

-90 ADAKDAIALHSNES
+90 ADAKGTIALHSNES
-104 TQAVAEVDG
+104 AQAVAEVDG
-113 MKYASIAAAIA
+113 KQYASIAAAIA
-124 AIDAKGTVTLLG
+124 AIDAEGTVTLLG
-136 DATEDVTIPEGKAIT
+136 DVTEDVTIPKGKAIT

-171 ALTVTDSIG
+171 TLTVTDSIG

-199 ATAALEG
+199 ATTTLEG

-227 YTIENYGSMSFDS
+227 YTIENYGSMSFGS
-240 GVSVENAGHFSSMIR
+240 GASVENAGHFSSMIR

-265 AKMTI
+265 AEMTI
-270 DGGTFSGGINT
+270 NGGTFSGGINT
-281 IKNDDYGNLTINNGN
+281 IKNDDYGNLTINDGD

-305 MNWSKATINNGT
+305 MNWNKATINNGT

-424 AVGNEDAVKGDA
+424 AVGNKDALKGDA
-436 TYSVTNADGTT
+436 TYSVTNTDGT

-463 SGAQAPEVLKV
+463 SGAQAPVVLKV
-474 TVTFDSNEGTAVD
+474 TVNFDSNQGTAVD
-487 SQLVPVGDKV
+487 SQLVAVGDKV
-497 AKPADPTKE
+497 AKPADPTKK

-514 TDKGCTNAY
+514 TDKDCTKAY
-523 DFDADVDGTQPEF
+523 HFDAAVDGTQPEF
-536 TLYAGWKAAPATV
+536 TLYAGWKAAAPSTV
-549 EPGTGDNGNNGN
+549 QPGAGDNGNN
-561 NGGNGDSSSANANVN
+561 SSANANVN
-576 VNTVNN
+576 VNTVND
-582 NGDNASS
+582 NGDNAAS
-589 EAKMATVKTGDNLA
+589 EAKATTVKTGDNLA
-603 LVGGAIAVI
+603 LIGGAIALI
-612 AVTAAG
+612 AVAAAA
-618 VAAFAL
+618 VAGFAL

>member
-44 PFTAYADEDANASQE
+44 PFTAYADENANASQE

-72 SATDNEETATVKA
+72 SATNNEETATVKA

-90 ADAKDAIALHSNES
+90 ADAKGAIALHSNES
-104 TQAVAEVDG
+104 AQAVAEVDG

-124 AIDAKGTVTLLG
+124 AIDAEGTVTLLG
-136 DATEDVTIPEGKAIT
+136 DVAEDVTIPEGKTIT

-171 ALTVTDSIG
+171 TLTVTDSIG

-190 KAALSNAVG
+190 KAALSNAAG
-199 ATAALEG
+199 ATATLEG

-227 YTIENYGSMSFDS
+227 YTIENYGSMSFGS
-240 GVSVENAGHFSSMIR
+240 GASVENAGHFSSMIR

-265 AKMTI
+265 AEMTI
-270 DGGTFSGGINT
+270 NGGTFSGGINT
-281 IKNDDYGNLTINNGN
+281 IKNDDYGNLTINDGD

-424 AVGNEDAVKGDA
+424 AVGNKDAVKGDA
-436 TYSVTNADGTT
+436 TYSVTNTDGT

-463 SGAQAPEVLKV
+463 SGAQAPVVLKV
-474 TVTFDSNEGTAVD
+474 TVNFDSNQGTAVD
-487 SQLVPVGDKV
+487 SQLVAVGDKV
-497 AKPADPTKE
+497 AKPADPTKK

-514 TDKGCTNAY
+514 TDKDCTKAY
-523 DFDADVDGTQPEF
+523 HFDAAVDGTQPEF
-536 TLYAGWKAAPATV
+536 TLHAGWKAAAPSTV
-549 EPGTGDNGNNGN
+549 QPGAGDNGNN
-561 NGGNGDSSSANANVN
+561 SSANANVN
-576 VNTVNN
+576 VNTVND
-582 NGDNASS
+582 NGDNAAS
-589 EAKMATVKTGDNLA
+589 EAKATTVKTGDNLA
-603 LVGGAIAVI
+603 LIGGAIALI
-612 AVTAAG
+612 AVAAAA
-618 VAAFAL
+618 VAGFAL

>member
-1 MDLSIPVQR
+1 MGLSIPVQR
-10 TSRKAKWDHM
+10 TNKKARWDRM

-26 NKTLSTAV
+26 SKTLSTAV

-59 ATQQEETTAANDE
+59 ATQQEETTAANDG
-72 SATDNEETATVKA
+72 SVTNNEETATVKA

-90 ADAKDAIALHSNES
+90 ADAKGAIALHSNES
-104 TQAVAEVDG
+104 AQAVAEVDG

-136 DATEDVTIPEGKAIT
+136 DVTEDVTIPEGKAIT

-171 ALTVTDSIG
+171 TLTVTDSIG

-199 ATAALEG
+199 ATATLEG

-227 YTIENYGSMSFDS
+227 YTIENYGSMSFGS
-240 GVSVENAGHFSSMIR
+240 GASVENAGHFSSMIR

-265 AKMTI
+265 AEMTI
-270 DGGTFSGGINT
+270 NGGTFSGGINT
-281 IKNDDYGNLTINNGN
+281 IKNDDYGNLTINDGD

-305 MNWSKATINNGT
+305 MNWSKATINN
-317 FKTSSKATSAVLFN
+317 
-331 SSYGND
+331 
-337 PADTGSLEV
+337 
-346 NGGTFTTNSAAQP
+346 GTFTTNSAAQP

-424 AVGNEDAVKGDA
+424 AVGNEEAVKGDA
-436 TYSVTNADGTT
+436 TYSVTNTDGT

-474 TVTFDSNEGTAVD
+474 TVTFDSNQGTAVD
-487 SQLVPVGDKV
+487 SQLVAVGDKV
-497 AKPADPTKE
+497 AKPADPTKK

-514 TDKGCTNAY
+514 TDKDCTKAY
-523 DFDADVDGTQPEF
+523 HFDAAVDNTQPEF
-536 TLYAGWKAAPATV
+536 TLYAGWKAAAPSTV
-549 EPGTGDNGNNGN
+549 QPGAGDNGNN
-561 NGGNGDSSSANANVN
+561 SSANANVN
-576 VNTVNN
+576 VNAVND
-582 NGDNASS
+582 NGDNAAS
-589 EAKMATVKTGDNLA
+589 EAKATTVKTGDNLA
-603 LVGGAIAVI
+603 LIGGAIALI
-612 AVTAAG
+612 AVAAAG

>member
-1 MDLSIPVQR
+1 
-10 TSRKAKWDHM
+10 
-20 AKASAK
+20 
-26 NKTLSTAV
+26 
-34 ALAMAASLSV
+34 
-44 PFTAYADEDANASQE
+44 
-59 ATQQEETTAANDE
+59 
-72 SATDNEETATVKA
+72 
-85 TGETE
+85 
-90 ADAKDAIALHSNES
+90 
-104 TQAVAEVDG
+104 

-124 AIDAKGTVTLLG
+124 AIDAEGTVTLLG

-171 ALTVTDSIG
+171 TLTVTDSIG

-199 ATAALEG
+199 ATATLEG

-227 YTIENYGSMSFDS
+227 YTIENYGSMSFGS
-240 GVSVENAGHFSSMIR
+240 GASVENAGHFSSMIR

-265 AKMTI
+265 AEMTI
-270 DGGTFSGGINT
+270 NGGTFSGGINT
-281 IKNDDYGNLTINNGN
+281 IKNDDYGNL
-296 FDNTSQYVI
+296 
-305 MNWSKATINNGT
+305 TINNGT

-337 PADTGSLEV
+337 PADIGSLEV

-424 AVGNEDAVKGDA
+424 AVGNKDAVKGDA
-436 TYSVTNADGTT
+436 TYSVTNTDGT

-463 SGAQAPEVLKV
+463 SGAQAPVVLKV
-474 TVTFDSNEGTAVD
+474 TVTFDSNQGTAVD
-487 SQLVPVGDKV
+487 SQLVAVGDKV
-497 AKPADPTKE
+497 VKPADPTKK

-514 TDKGCTNAY
+514 TDQDCTKAY
-523 DFDADVDGTQPEF
+523 DFDAPVNGTQPEF
-536 TLYAGWKAAPATV
+536 TLYAGWKAAAPSTV
-549 EPGTGDNGNNGN
+549 QPGAGDNGNN
-561 NGGNGDSSSANANVN
+561 SSANANVN
-576 VNTVNN
+576 VNTVND
-582 NGDNASS
+582 NGDNAAS
-589 EAKMATVKTGDNLA
+589 EAKATTVKTGDNLA
-603 LVGGAIAVI
+603 LIGGAIALI
-612 AVTAAG
+612 AVAAAA
-618 VAAFAL
+618 VAGFAL